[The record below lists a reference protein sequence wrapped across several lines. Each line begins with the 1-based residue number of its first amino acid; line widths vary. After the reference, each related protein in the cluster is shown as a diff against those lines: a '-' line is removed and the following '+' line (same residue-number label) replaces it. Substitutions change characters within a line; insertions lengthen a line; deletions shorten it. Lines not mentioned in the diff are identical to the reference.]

1 MTGRLE
7 GALARPRLLSVIA
20 LAVLILLAW
29 AWLLAGAGMEM
40 RADPAGQAVMHM
52 PSMSGHQM
60 PTERGGGG
68 FDHALLTF
76 AMWWVMMVAM
86 MLPSASPMILLHA
99 RVAAQ
104 GGRSVPVVNLS
115 FLLGYLIVWGFFAL
129 CATALQLSLSRS
141 GLFEPDGMALSGRIY
156 STAVLIMA
164 GIYQMTP
171 LKNACLRQCRDPAR
185 FLSLHY
191 RPGHLGALRMGVLHG
206 AYCVGCCWLLMA
218 LLFVGGIMNIGW
230 IALLTLL
237 VAAEKLLPWGR
248 GFALV
253 TGGAL
258 ILWGMAL
265 FFWM

>member
-7 GALARPRLLSVIA
+7 GALSRPRLLSIFA
-20 LAVLILLAW
+20 LAVLVLLAW

-40 RADPAGQAVMHM
+40 EVDRAGQAAM
-52 PSMSGHQM
+52 QM
-60 PTERGGGG
+60 PLMPGHAMPMEARPGG
-68 FDHALLTF
+68 FGRLLLTF

-104 GGRSVPVVNLS
+104 GDGGVVAVNQS
-115 FLLGYLIVWGFFAL
+115 FLLGYLLVWGLFAL
-129 CATALQLSLSRS
+129 PATALQLLLAGS
-141 GLFEPDGMALSGRIY
+141 GLFDPGGMALSGRLY
-156 STAVLIMA
+156 SAAVLIAA
-164 GIYQMTP
+164 GIYQMTL

-191 RPGHLGALRMGVLHG
+191 KPGHLGALRMGVLHG

-218 LLFVGGIMNIGW
+218 LLFVGGVMNIGW
-230 IALLTLL
+230 IVLLTLL

-248 GFALV
+248 GFAVL
-253 TGGAL
+253 TGMAL
-258 ILWGMAL
+258 ILWAAAL
-265 FFWM
+265 LWT